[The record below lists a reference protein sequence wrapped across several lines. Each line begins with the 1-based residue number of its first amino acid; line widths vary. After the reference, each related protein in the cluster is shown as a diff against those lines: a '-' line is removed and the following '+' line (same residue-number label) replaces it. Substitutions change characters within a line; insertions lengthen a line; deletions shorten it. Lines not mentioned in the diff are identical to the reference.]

1 MNHSTYLAAFRLT
14 SRRHQSA
21 QATHPRAAATR
32 LLRPRRLMPESQR
45 SGGARGGKDQ
55 FSWDSVRQDKEC
67 DNYLGAS
74 IHASRGRWQKGK
86 DLGWYA
92 KGRKDENIA
101 ALAEEKRLVK
111 EQEEDMMRQR
121 LGLKPIERKERAVT
135 LDKHEVKELLKGK
148 QDVEESAEK
157 GATRY
162 DDERIGGIGSFS
174 AARHGSTVAPTE
186 RSSKMAPEDRLEG
199 TPWEEPAAP
208 PPPRTYG
215 AAAAPSGP
223 SAQPDGSSSDESEA
237 SGAKK
242 RKRSKEEKKAHKKE
256 KKRRKHEKK
265 EKKRRRHDSE

>member
-1 MNHSTYLAAFRLT
+1 
-14 SRRHQSA
+14 
-21 QATHPRAAATR
+21 
-32 LLRPRRLMPESQR
+32 MPESQR

-55 FSWDSVRQDKEC
+55 FSWDAVRQDK
-67 DNYLGAS
+67 DKDHYLGAS
-74 IHASRGRWQKGK
+74 VHASQGRWQKGK
-86 DLGWYA
+86 DLSWYA
-92 KGRKDENIA
+92 KGRKDENMA
-101 ALAEEKRLVK
+101 TLAEEKRLVK

-135 LDKHEVKELLKGK
+135 LDKHEVKELLQGK
-148 QDVEESAEK
+148 QDAEESAEK
-157 GATRY
+157 GDTRY
-162 DDERIGGIGSFS
+162 DNERIGGIGSFS
-174 AARHGSTVAPTE
+174 AARHDTTVAPTE

-199 TPWEEPAAP
+199 TPWEEPAV
-208 PPPRTYG
+208 PPRTHGAAAAPRTHG

-265 EKKRRRHDSE
+265 EKKRRRHDSD